1 MIWGI
6 VMIGIHENC
15 GIAGV
20 IGKEAPIKTYLA
32 LLGLQHRGQESCG
45 LIVSENGKFHEIKEF
60 GLAIT
65 MHKYMDIIDELR
77 GPTIGHVRYSTYGEN
92 SKDFIQPIRA
102 KYRDLELYLA
112 HNGTIPNAFEF
123 ISFLERN
130 RVKTNLK
137 LDSGVLAGLLA
148 YGIWEYDLIEG
159 VKFVQNNVKAAYS
172 AVTLLPDDSILAF
185 KDRYGIRPLS
195 IAISK
200 ENVVLSSEDCVFNAI
215 FDDNYF
221 SREFLPGE
229 AIVVDKTLKLRSIN
243 SGNINEERICS
254 FEYVY
259 FARPDSTISSVNVY
273 NTRLRMGMILAEE
286 ELKRFKE
293 PLGDLIVPVPDSGR
307 TAARGFAYKLNLP
320 LDEGLIKNRYIG
332 RTFILPTQRLRRLG
346 VRIKLSPIKDVI
358 EDRRVYLIDDSIV
371 RGTTMKEIVEIV
383 RIAGASEVHVRIAS
397 PPVRHPCYFGI
408 DFPTKEELLAN
419 TLDIEEITDM
429 IGADTV
435 YYLSLDGLKKAI
447 GKEGVCTGCFS
458 GMYPIEVDKHGK
470 IKIPR
475 SR

>member
-1 MIWGI
+1 
-6 VMIGIHENC
+6 MIGIHEKC

-20 IGKEAPIKTYLA
+20 TGKEAPVKTYLA

-45 LIVSENGKFHEIKEF
+45 LVISENGKFYEVKEF
-60 GLAIT
+60 GLAIN
-65 MHKYMDIIDELR
+65 MYKYMEVIDRLK
-77 GPTIGHVRYSTYGEN
+77 GPTIGHVRYSTYGES
-92 SKDFIQPIRA
+92 SKEFIQPIRA
-102 KYRDLELYLA
+102 KYRDLEVYLA
-112 HNGTIPNAFEF
+112 HNGTIPNASDFV
-123 ISFLERN
+123 SLLEKN
-130 RVKTNLK
+130 GIKTNLK
-137 LDSGVLAGLLA
+137 LDSGVLAGLLV
-148 YGIWEYDLIEG
+148 YGIWEYDLTEG
-159 VKFVQNNVKAAYS
+159 VRFVQNNIKAAYS
-172 AVTLLPDDSILAF
+172 AIALLPEDRILAF
-185 KDRYGIRPLS
+185 KDKYGIRPLS
-195 IAISK
+195 MAISR
-200 ENVVLSSEDCVFNAI
+200 ENIVFSSEDCVFNAI

-229 AIVVDKTLKLRSIN
+229 AIVVDKNLKPKSIQ

-286 ELKRFKE
+286 EMRRFRK
-293 PLGDLIVPVPDSGR
+293 PLGDLVVPVPDSGR

-332 RTFILPTQRLRRLG
+332 RTFILPTQRLRKLG
-346 VRIKLSPIKDVI
+346 VRIKLSPIKDII
-358 EDRRVYLIDDSIV
+358 EDKKVYLIDDSIV
-371 RGTTMKEIVEIV
+371 RGTTMKEIVEIM
-383 RIAGASEVHVRIAS
+383 RKAGASEIHVRIAS
-397 PPVRHPCYFGI
+397 PPVRYPCYFGI
-408 DFPTKEELLAN
+408 DFPTTDELLAN
-419 TLDIEEITDM
+419 TLDMEDIRNM

-435 YYLSLDGLKKAI
+435 FYLSLDGLKKAI

-458 GMYPIEVDKHGK
+458 GVYPIEVDRHGK